1 MDRDELKRLAAARRS
16 GEVPTKETLQWKC
29 TYCER
34 SFVRESAFMNHRC
47 QEKLKIDQLR
57 SPIGQAAYL
66 HYSEWMKCQ
75 RHSVPPIETFA
86 ESRLYST
93 FIKFAEYAQKTH
105 LPSVADFIKLMVQE
119 KLSPTLWARDAT
131 YAMYLQKYDSI
142 VSPHEQVAR
151 GLEELIALSAEM
163 GVKLSKVFEALGPS
177 DIIRLIQ
184 KRKLTFWL
192 LMASGKFR
200 AYLTTLPAEDRDR
213 ITAAMNAGA
222 AVNRIQQE
230 PLIFREIG
238 SLIREAG
245 L

>member
-1 MDRDELKRLAAARRS
+1 MDREELKRKAAGRRS
-16 GEVPTKETLQWKC
+16 GEQPSKEAVEWKC

-34 SFVRESAFMNHRC
+34 SFARENAFMNHRC
-47 QEKLKIDQLR
+47 PEKLKIDQLR

-66 HYSEWMKCQ
+66 HYAEWMKAQ

-105 LPSVADFIKLMVQE
+105 LPAVTDFIRLMVQE

-131 YAMYLQKYDSI
+131 YAMYLQKYDAI

-151 GLEELIALSAEM
+151 ALEELMALSAEM

-177 DIIRLIQ
+177 DLIRLIQ

-200 AYLTTLPAEDRDR
+200 TYLATLPPEDRDR
-213 ITAAMNAGA
+213 IASAMNAGA
-222 AVNRIQQE
+222 AIGRIQQE
-230 PLIFREIG
+230 PLLFKELG
-238 SLIREAG
+238 ALIKEAG